1 MPRKTSFC
9 NAALLRSDIKRYWP
23 LLFLYVAVWVVIL
36 PMQILSA
43 SRECDGVAEGIMTVL
58 QLRQHNVI
66 IQSIPA
72 SVVMSLLFGCFAA
85 MAVWSYLMSGRTV
98 GLMHALPVTRTQ
110 AFFSHVLSALGALTA
125 GNVLIFLLTALC
137 SAGFSYVDWAAL
149 GTWLLLT
156 ELMALFFFA
165 LGSLCAM
172 VTGWLLAVPVLYGAM
187 NVIALLLY
195 AVISTM
201 TQMFYF
207 GYSSS
212 DIPEFITW
220 LTPVG
225 RIWDAVANGGAQPI
239 DVQFREPIGTQSY
252 QRVQLPASA
261 FSTCIIYAAVG
272 IALLAL
278 VWWLYK
284 KRPSETA
291 GDAMSFRWLRPIARW
306 SIGLCGGLGLGLF
319 LRYTAFIDGGFACLL
334 ICQLVMGVICFFAA
348 QMLLQKTFRVFRRSW
363 KELAA
368 LAAAMVALTLAI
380 RADILG
386 VQYRVPDV
394 PQVDNVRVMVSR
406 CEGGNFLASDSTAIE
421 TVTSLHRAILDQG
434 PENADDSRVLYVS
447 FYYTMKNGQE
457 IRRNYGIAERE
468 GAETYRKINQLLN
481 LPQARSYAVGINDLT
496 DEELDTVRGGFVEDS
511 DTGFSVD
518 LTREQALALC
528 RAAQQDVH
536 GHVGG
541 VGAKLGVVDAAGGER
556 AGRDEA
562 VRAGIEW
569 DAALGQCLGDS
580 GGSGH
585 DDVIGR
591 GKDGVDL
598 AHHAGRGGH
607 DLIVGVACLFDVGNA
622 LGIEVSLGFGNGGRG
637 VGFRVGVEQAD
648 GLDVRL
654 DGKHHIHDG
663 LGVQRIGGAGHIVN
677 VGQVGGSGVGD
688 RRIDDRGLGG
698 LAGGGH
704 ALGGQRS
711 NGDDRIIPIRDDLRA
726 DLVQRCGVILAVEVL
741 VLDCNALLGS
751 LGVQLGLNRHAD
763 LIEAGMI
770 QLLHNGN
777 LVALGSGIGCAFC
790 GGGSCLGSGGRSGGI
805 GSGAAGS
812 QRGHHSGGGQNSNKL
827 FHDKFSFI
835 CKTGN
840 VVVVEAD
847 IDRPRTHFTNSGLP
861 SFFHQAHFHA
871 SLSPHA

>member
-43 SRECDGVAEGIMTVL
+43 SRECDGVADGIMTVL
-58 QLRQHNVI
+58 QLQQHNVI

-72 SVVMSLLFGCFAA
+72 SAVMSLLFGCFAA

-110 AFFSHVLSALGALTA
+110 AFFSHVLSVLGALTA

-239 DVQFREPIGTQSY
+239 EVQFREPIGTQSY
-252 QRVQLPASA
+252 YRFQLPASA
-261 FSTCIIYAAVG
+261 FSTCVIYAAVG

-319 LRYTAFIDGGFACLL
+319 LNYVILGSSFAGLL

-348 QMLLQKTFRVFRRSW
+348 QMLLKKKFRIFTSRWWV
-363 KELAA
+363 ETLA
-368 LAAAMVALTLAI
+368 LVLTLLAVTLCI
-380 RADILG
+380 KLDITG
-386 VQYRVPDV
+386 YQHRVPDAEDV
-394 PQVDNVRVMVSR
+394 TSVR
-406 CEGGNFLASDSTAIE
+406 FDASYADFTTDDPAAVESVI
-421 TVTSLHRAILDQG
+421 SLHRAILEQYDETGERLENRTYLDTEDG
-434 PENADDSRVLYVS
+434 PITRYMGVDYQLRNGTSLRREWRVSIVNGSDIHRLLTQLVNRTDCRESLMGLDALRKYGGVSNVAGGYVS
-447 FYYTMKNGQE
+447 QYET
-457 IRRNYGIAERE
+457 
-468 GAETYRKINQLLN
+468 GAF
-481 LPQARSYAVGINDLT
+481 A
-496 DEELDTVRGGFVEDS
+496 
-511 DTGFSVD
+511 D
-518 LTREQALALC
+518 LTRQQAQDLVSHALA
-528 RAAQQDVH
+528 
-536 GHVGG
+536 
-541 VGAKLGVVDAAGGER
+541 DAANSR
-556 AGRDEA
+556 VPIDLRDDMYSSTNLDIEIRMNANGKTVSLSLSVPDFA
-562 VRAGIEW
+562 VETKAFL
-569 DAALGQCLGDS
+569 DALEFEEPVD
-580 GGSGH
+580 GGSDVPKCY
-585 DDVIGR
+585 DDC
-591 GKDGVDL
+591 DEPAAHAVDEITY
-598 AHHAGRGGH
+598 
-607 DLIVGVACLFDVGNA
+607 D
-622 LGIEVSLGFGNGGRG
+622 
-637 VGFRVGVEQAD
+637 
-648 GLDVRL
+648 
-654 DGKHHIHDG
+654 
-663 LGVQRIGGAGHIVN
+663 
-677 VGQVGGSGVGD
+677 
-688 RRIDDRGLGG
+688 
-698 LAGGGH
+698 
-704 ALGGQRS
+704 
-711 NGDDRIIPIRDDLRA
+711 
-726 DLVQRCGVILAVEVL
+726 
-741 VLDCNALLGS
+741 
-751 LGVQLGLNRHAD
+751 
-763 LIEAGMI
+763 
-770 QLLHNGN
+770 
-777 LVALGSGIGCAFC
+777 
-790 GGGSCLGSGGRSGGI
+790 
-805 GSGAAGS
+805 
-812 QRGHHSGGGQNSNKL
+812 
-827 FHDKFSFI
+827 
-835 CKTGN
+835 
-840 VVVVEAD
+840 
-847 IDRPRTHFTNSGLP
+847 
-861 SFFHQAHFHA
+861 
-871 SLSPHA
+871 

>member
-43 SRECDGVAEGIMTVL
+43 SRECDGVADGIMTVL
-58 QLRQHNVI
+58 QLQQHNVI

-110 AFFSHVLSALGALTA
+110 AFFSHVLSVLGALTA

-187 NVIALLLY
+187 NVVALLLY

-239 DVQFREPIGTQSY
+239 EVQFREPIGTQSY
-252 QRVQLPASA
+252 HRFQLPASA

-291 GDAMSFRWLRPIARW
+291 GDAMSFRWLQPIARW

-319 LRYTAFIDGGFACLL
+319 LNYVILSSSFAGLL

-348 QMLLQKTFRVFRRSW
+348 QMLLKKKFRIFTSRWWV
-363 KELAA
+363 ETLA
-368 LAAAMVALTLAI
+368 LVLTLLAVTLCI
-380 RADILG
+380 KLDITG
-386 VQYRVPDV
+386 YQTRVPDAG
-394 PQVDNVRVMVSR
+394 RVKAVSFS
-406 CEGGNFLASDSTAIE
+406 CAGAHFSSEDTGAAEEIIA
-421 TVTSLHRAILDQG
+421 LHRAIIDQYQETG
-434 PENADDSRVLYVS
+434 LTIDSDVTMESGAELQYRWIYLTYTLKNGTKLERSYGTPVLEGSDVHRLLTQLVNRTDSRESLIGIDSLARYGGVNAVISGYVRRYDTDEVAELTRQQAQDLAS
-447 FYYTMKNGQE
+447 LALADAANSSGPLDPRSDDFY
-457 IRRNYGIAERE
+457 
-468 GAETYRKINQLLN
+468 
-481 LPQARSYAVGINDLT
+481 SYAKGYDMDIQLRVVIDRET
-496 DEELDTVRGGFVEDS
+496 STTVPLNVPAF
-511 DTGFSVD
+511 
-518 LTREQALALC
+518 AL
-528 RAAQQDVH
+528 RMQ
-536 GHVGG
+536 
-541 VGAKLGVVDAAGGER
+541 KF
-556 AGRDEA
+556 
-562 VRAGIEW
+562 I
-569 DAALGQCLGDS
+569 
-580 GGSGH
+580 
-585 DDVIGR
+585 
-591 GKDGVDL
+591 
-598 AHHAGRGGH
+598 
-607 DLIVGVACLFDVGNA
+607 
-622 LGIEVSLGFGNGGRG
+622 
-637 VGFRVGVEQAD
+637 D
-648 GLDVRL
+648 GLEFQV
-654 DGKHHIHDG
+654 DGS
-663 LGVQRIGGAGHIVN
+663 
-677 VGQVGGSGVGD
+677 SGDTTKAVD
-688 RRIDDRGLGG
+688 E
-698 LAGGGH
+698 
-704 ALGGQRS
+704 
-711 NGDDRIIPIRDDLRA
+711 
-726 DLVQRCGVILAVEVL
+726 ILY
-741 VLDCNALLGS
+741 D
-751 LGVQLGLNRHAD
+751 
-763 LIEAGMI
+763 
-770 QLLHNGN
+770 
-777 LVALGSGIGCAFC
+777 
-790 GGGSCLGSGGRSGGI
+790 
-805 GSGAAGS
+805 
-812 QRGHHSGGGQNSNKL
+812 
-827 FHDKFSFI
+827 
-835 CKTGN
+835 
-840 VVVVEAD
+840 
-847 IDRPRTHFTNSGLP
+847 
-861 SFFHQAHFHA
+861 
-871 SLSPHA
+871 

>member
-1 MPRKTSFC
+1 MPRKTSFR

-43 SRECDGVAEGIMTVL
+43 SRECDGVADGIMTVL

-110 AFFSHVLSALGALTA
+110 AFFSHILSVLGALTA

-207 GYSSS
+207 GYSNS

-239 DVQFREPIGTQSY
+239 EVQFPEPIGTQSY
-252 QRVQLPASA
+252 HRFQLPASA

-291 GDAMSFRWLRPIARW
+291 GDAMSFRWLQPIARW

-319 LRYTAFIDGGFACLL
+319 LNYVILGSSFAGLL

-348 QMLLQKTFRVFRRSW
+348 QMLLKKKFRIFTSRWWV
-363 KELAA
+363 ETLA
-368 LAAAMVALTLAI
+368 LVLTLLAVTLCI
-380 RADILG
+380 KLDITG
-386 VQYRVPDV
+386 YQHRVPDAEDV
-394 PQVDNVRVMVSR
+394 TSVRFS
-406 CEGGNFLASDSTAIE
+406 ASYADFTADDPAAVESVI
-421 TVTSLHRAILDQG
+421 SLHRAILEQYDETGERLENQTYLDTEGG
-434 PENADDSRVLYVS
+434 PTTRYVRVDYQLRNGTSLCREWRVSIVNGSDIHRLLTQLVNRTDCRESLMGLDALRKYGGVSNVAGGYVS
-447 FYYTMKNGQE
+447 QYET
-457 IRRNYGIAERE
+457 
-468 GAETYRKINQLLN
+468 GAF
-481 LPQARSYAVGINDLT
+481 A
-496 DEELDTVRGGFVEDS
+496 
-511 DTGFSVD
+511 D
-518 LTREQALALC
+518 LTRQQAQDLVSHALA
-528 RAAQQDVH
+528 
-536 GHVGG
+536 
-541 VGAKLGVVDAAGGER
+541 DAANSR
-556 AGRDEA
+556 VPIDLRDDMYSSTNLDIEIRMNANGKTVSLSLSVPDFA
-562 VRAGIEW
+562 VETKAFL
-569 DAALGQCLGDS
+569 DALEFEEPVD
-580 GGSGH
+580 GGSDVPKCY
-585 DDVIGR
+585 DDC
-591 GKDGVDL
+591 DDPAAHAVD
-598 AHHAGRGGH
+598 
-607 DLIVGVACLFDVGNA
+607 
-622 LGIEVSLGFGNGGRG
+622 E
-637 VGFRVGVEQAD
+637 
-648 GLDVRL
+648 
-654 DGKHHIHDG
+654 
-663 LGVQRIGGAGHIVN
+663 
-677 VGQVGGSGVGD
+677 
-688 RRIDDRGLGG
+688 
-698 LAGGGH
+698 
-704 ALGGQRS
+704 
-711 NGDDRIIPIRDDLRA
+711 IIYD
-726 DLVQRCGVILAVEVL
+726 
-741 VLDCNALLGS
+741 
-751 LGVQLGLNRHAD
+751 
-763 LIEAGMI
+763 
-770 QLLHNGN
+770 
-777 LVALGSGIGCAFC
+777 
-790 GGGSCLGSGGRSGGI
+790 
-805 GSGAAGS
+805 
-812 QRGHHSGGGQNSNKL
+812 
-827 FHDKFSFI
+827 
-835 CKTGN
+835 
-840 VVVVEAD
+840 
-847 IDRPRTHFTNSGLP
+847 
-861 SFFHQAHFHA
+861 
-871 SLSPHA
+871 

>member
-172 VTGWLLAVPVLYGAM
+172 VTGWLLAVPVLYGVM
-187 NVIALLLY
+187 NVVALLLY

-207 GYSSS
+207 GYSS

-239 DVQFREPIGTQSY
+239 EVQFREPIGTQSY

-348 QMLLQKTFRVFRRSW
+348 QMLLQKKFRIFNKRW
-363 KELAA
+363 WLET
-368 LAAAMVALTLAI
+368 AAMVLVLA
-380 RADILG
+380 AVTVCVKLDITG
-386 VQYRVPDV
+386 YQHRVPDAEDV
-394 PQVDNVRVMVSR
+394 TSVRFS
-406 CEGGNFLASDSTAIE
+406 ASYADFTADDPAAVESVI
-421 TVTSLHRAILDQG
+421 SLHRAILEQYDETGERLEDQTYLDTEGG
-434 PENADDSRVLYVS
+434 PITRYVRVDYQLRNGTSLCREWRVSIVNGSDIHRLLTQLVNRTDSRESLIGIDSLARYGGVNAVISGYVRRYDTDEVAELTRQQAQDLAS
-447 FYYTMKNGQE
+447 LALADAANSSRPLDPRSDDFY
-457 IRRNYGIAERE
+457 
-468 GAETYRKINQLLN
+468 
-481 LPQARSYAVGINDLT
+481 SYAKGYDMDIQLRVVIDRET
-496 DEELDTVRGGFVEDS
+496 STTVPLNVPAF
-511 DTGFSVD
+511 
-518 LTREQALALC
+518 AL
-528 RAAQQDVH
+528 RMQ
-536 GHVGG
+536 
-541 VGAKLGVVDAAGGER
+541 KF
-556 AGRDEA
+556 
-562 VRAGIEW
+562 I
-569 DAALGQCLGDS
+569 
-580 GGSGH
+580 
-585 DDVIGR
+585 
-591 GKDGVDL
+591 
-598 AHHAGRGGH
+598 
-607 DLIVGVACLFDVGNA
+607 
-622 LGIEVSLGFGNGGRG
+622 
-637 VGFRVGVEQAD
+637 D
-648 GLDVRL
+648 GLEFQV
-654 DGKHHIHDG
+654 DGTYDSST
-663 LGVQRIGGAGHIVN
+663 VAV
-677 VGQVGGSGVGD
+677 D
-688 RRIDDRGLGG
+688 E
-698 LAGGGH
+698 
-704 ALGGQRS
+704 
-711 NGDDRIIPIRDDLRA
+711 
-726 DLVQRCGVILAVEVL
+726 ILY
-741 VLDCNALLGS
+741 N
-751 LGVQLGLNRHAD
+751 
-763 LIEAGMI
+763 
-770 QLLHNGN
+770 
-777 LVALGSGIGCAFC
+777 
-790 GGGSCLGSGGRSGGI
+790 
-805 GSGAAGS
+805 
-812 QRGHHSGGGQNSNKL
+812 
-827 FHDKFSFI
+827 
-835 CKTGN
+835 
-840 VVVVEAD
+840 
-847 IDRPRTHFTNSGLP
+847 
-861 SFFHQAHFHA
+861 
-871 SLSPHA
+871 

>member
-43 SRECDGVAEGIMTVL
+43 SRQCDGVADGIMTVL

-110 AFFSHVLSALGALTA
+110 AFFSHVLSVLGALTA

-225 RIWDAVANGGAQPI
+225 RIWDAVANGGAQPVE
-239 DVQFREPIGTQSY
+239 VQFREPIGTQTY
-252 QRVQLPASA
+252 HRFQLPASA

-291 GDAMSFRWLRPIARW
+291 GDAMSFRWLQPIARW
-306 SIGLCGGLGLGLF
+306 SIGLCGGWGLGLF
-319 LRYTAFIDGGFACLL
+319 LNYVILGSSSFAGLL

-348 QMLLQKTFRVFRRSW
+348 QMLLQKKFRIFNKRW
-363 KELAA
+363 WLET
-368 LAAAMVALTLAI
+368 AAMVLVLA
-380 RADILG
+380 AVTVCVKLDFTG
-386 VQYRVPDV
+386 YQHRVPDADDV
-394 PQVDNVRVMVSR
+394 TEVRCTGVAD
-406 CEGGNFLASDSTAIE
+406 LTADDPETIE
-421 TVTSLHRAILDQG
+421 TVVALHRAILAQHDAG
-434 PENADDSRVLYVS
+434 ITPEDSYPASATLPGEPVESVVS
-447 FYYTMKNGQE
+447 NEDLVIRYLRLTYTLRDGTE
-457 IRRNYGIAERE
+457 LRRNYQAFVSAGTDVYRLMTELANSRDNLLGLTGLQWLERHG
-468 GAETYRKINQLLN
+468 GADAITGGYISRDRDG
-481 LPQARSYAVGINDLT
+481 AYAALT
-496 DEELDTVRGGFVEDS
+496 
-511 DTGFSVD
+511 
-518 LTREQALALC
+518 
-528 RAAQQDVH
+528 AQQAKELVHLIYADV
-536 GHVGG
+536 
-541 VGAKLGVVDAAGGER
+541 DSAAN
-556 AGRDEA
+556 A
-562 VRAGIEW
+562 I
-569 DAALGQCLGDS
+569 
-580 GGSGH
+580 
-585 DDVIGR
+585 DVLDNDKGLY
-591 GKDGVDL
+591 GP
-598 AHHAGRGGH
+598 
-607 DLIVGVACLFDVGNA
+607 N
-622 LGIEVSLGFGNGGRG
+622 
-637 VGFRVGVEQAD
+637 GVEQSISLYLTPLEGETRDISLDLPLFCTRAWEFVNGLEFDVPVD
-648 GLDVRL
+648 GEAYETYYEDT
-654 DGKHHIHDG
+654 
-663 LGVQRIGGAGHIVN
+663 IVKDY
-677 VGQVGGSGVGD
+677 VD
-688 RRIDDRGLGG
+688 
-698 LAGGGH
+698 
-704 ALGGQRS
+704 
-711 NGDDRIIPIRDDLRA
+711 
-726 DLVQRCGVILAVEVL
+726 
-741 VLDCNALLGS
+741 
-751 LGVQLGLNRHAD
+751 
-763 LIEAGMI
+763 
-770 QLLHNGN
+770 
-777 LVALGSGIGCAFC
+777 
-790 GGGSCLGSGGRSGGI
+790 
-805 GSGAAGS
+805 
-812 QRGHHSGGGQNSNKL
+812 
-827 FHDKFSFI
+827 
-835 CKTGN
+835 
-840 VVVVEAD
+840 
-847 IDRPRTHFTNSGLP
+847 
-861 SFFHQAHFHA
+861 
-871 SLSPHA
+871 

>member
-207 GYSSS
+207 GYSNS

-239 DVQFREPIGTQSY
+239 EVQFREPIGTQSY

-306 SIGLCGGLGLGLF
+306 TIGLCGGLGLGLF

-348 QMLLQKTFRVFRRSW
+348 QMLLQKKFRIFNKRW
-363 KELAA
+363 WLET
-368 LAAAMVALTLAI
+368 AAMVLVLA
-380 RADILG
+380 AVTVCVKLDFTG
-386 VQYRVPDV
+386 YQHRVPDADDV
-394 PQVDNVRVMVSR
+394 TEVRCTGVAD
-406 CEGGNFLASDSTAIE
+406 LTADDPETIE
-421 TVTSLHRAILDQG
+421 TVVALHRAILAQHDAG
-434 PENADDSRVLYVS
+434 VTP
-447 FYYTMKNGQE
+447 
-457 IRRNYGIAERE
+457 
-468 GAETYRKINQLLN
+468 
-481 LPQARSYAVGINDLT
+481 
-496 DEELDTVRGGFVEDS
+496 EDS
-511 DTGFSVD
+511 YPASATLPGEPVVSVVSNEDLVIRYLRLTYTLRDGTELRRDYQAFVSAGTDVYRLMTELANSRDNLLGLTGLQWLERHGGADAITGGYISRYRD
-518 LTREQALALC
+518 GAYAALT
-528 RAAQQDVH
+528 AQQAKELVHLIYADV
-536 GHVGG
+536 
-541 VGAKLGVVDAAGGER
+541 DS
-556 AGRDEA
+556 A
-562 VRAGIEW
+562 VNAI
-569 DAALGQCLGDS
+569 DVLDS
-580 GGSGH
+580 DKGLYGP
-585 DDVIGR
+585 
-591 GKDGVDL
+591 
-598 AHHAGRGGH
+598 
-607 DLIVGVACLFDVGNA
+607 N
-622 LGIEVSLGFGNGGRG
+622 
-637 VGFRVGVEQAD
+637 GVEQSIGLYLTPLEGETRDISLDLPLFCTRAWEFVNGLEFDVPVD
-648 GLDVRL
+648 G
-654 DGKHHIHDG
+654 
-663 LGVQRIGGAGHIVN
+663 
-677 VGQVGGSGVGD
+677 
-688 RRIDDRGLGG
+688 
-698 LAGGGH
+698 
-704 ALGGQRS
+704 
-711 NGDDRIIPIRDDLRA
+711 
-726 DLVQRCGVILAVEVL
+726 
-741 VLDCNALLGS
+741 
-751 LGVQLGLNRHAD
+751 
-763 LIEAGMI
+763 EAYETY
-770 QLLHNGN
+770 
-777 LVALGSGIGCAFC
+777 V
-790 GGGSCLGSGGRSGGI
+790 
-805 GSGAAGS
+805 
-812 QRGHHSGGGQNSNKL
+812 
-827 FHDKFSFI
+827 D
-835 CKTGN
+835 
-840 VVVVEAD
+840 
-847 IDRPRTHFTNSGLP
+847 
-861 SFFHQAHFHA
+861 
-871 SLSPHA
+871 